1 MSTFNRSLPLL
12 CLCLCLC
19 GLMMSGPASAETKMG
34 YVNFQKLLE
43 EAPQTKTAMQG
54 LENEFAPRRRELLTM
69 QNDLKAREEKL
80 QKEGA
85 VMSEA
90 DRAKA
95 EKAFRDQQREFS
107 RKAGEFQDDA
117 STRRNEELGKVQ
129 RYLVTEIQ
137 GYASAQGYDLVLGE
151 GVFFAKGPLDITA
164 NVLAVLAAKPAS
176 LPAGSPSAPQTKT
189 PGVTAPPAKTPAG
202 K

>member
-1 MSTFNRSLPLL
+1 MPTFNRSIPLLGL
-12 CLCLCLC
+12 CLCAVLV
-19 GLMMSGPASAETKMG
+19 SGQACAETKMG
-34 YVNFQKLLE
+34 FVDFQKLLE
-43 EAPQTKTAMQG
+43 EAPQTKAAMQA
-54 LENEFAPRRRELLTM
+54 LENEFAPRRRELLTL
-69 QNDLKAREEKL
+69 QNDLKARDDKL

-95 EKAFRDQQREFS
+95 EKALRDQQREFS

-117 STRRNEELGKVQ
+117 GTRKNEEIGKVQ
-129 RYLVTEIQ
+129 RYLVSEIRT
-137 GYASAQGYDLVLGE
+137 YATAQGYDLVLGE

-164 NVLAVLAAKPAS
+164 NVLAVLATKPTTLPAAPAS
-176 LPAGSPSAPQTKT
+176 PSKPPASST
-189 PGVTAPPAKTPAG
+189 PPAKNPSG

>member
-1 MSTFNRSLPLL
+1 MSTFNRSIPFLG
-12 CLCLCLC
+12 LCLC
-19 GLMMSGPASAETKMG
+19 GIMMSGPASAEIKMG
-34 YVNFQKLLE
+34 VVNFQKLLE
-43 EAPQTKTAMQG
+43 DAPQTKTAMQA
-54 LENEFAPRRRELLTM
+54 LENEFAPRRRELLT
-69 QNDLKAREEKL
+69 L

-95 EKAFRDQQREFS
+95 EKALRDQQREFS

-117 STRRNEELGKVQ
+117 STRRNEEIGKVQ

-137 GYASAQGYDLVLGE
+137 AYGNAQGYDLVLGD

-164 NVLAVLAAKPAS
+164 NVLALLATKPAS
-176 LPAGSPSAPQTKT
+176 LPAAAPGAAPAKAPT
-189 PGVTAPPAKTPAG
+189 PIPPAKTPG

>member
-1 MSTFNRSLPLL
+1 MSTFNRSIPFLG
-12 CLCLCLC
+12 LCLC
-19 GLMMSGPASAETKMG
+19 GILVSGTASAEIKIG
-34 YVNFQKLLE
+34 VVSFQKLLE
-43 EAPQTKTAMQG
+43 DAPQTKTAMAA

-69 QNDLKAREEKL
+69 QNDLKARDEKL

-85 VMSEA
+85 VMAEA

-95 EKAFRDQQREFS
+95 EKALRDQQREFS

-117 STRRNEELGKVQ
+117 STRRNEEIGKVQ

-137 GYASAQGYDLVLGE
+137 AYGQAQGYDLVLGD
-151 GVFFAKGPLDITA
+151 GVFFAKPPLDVTA
-164 NVLAVLAAKPAS
+164 NVLAVLATKPAT
-176 LPAGSPSAPQTKT
+176 LPAAPA
-189 PGVTAPPAKTPAG
+189 APKAPAAAAPKAPAG

>member
-1 MSTFNRSLPLL
+1 MPTFNRSIQLLGL
-12 CLCLCLC
+12 CLCAVLA
-19 GLMMSGPASAETKMG
+19 SGQASAETKMG
-34 YVNFQKLLE
+34 FVDFQKLLE
-43 EAPQTKTAMQG
+43 EAPQTKAAMQA
-54 LENEFAPRRRELLTM
+54 LENEFAPRRRELLTL
-69 QNDLKAREEKL
+69 QNDLKARDDKL

-95 EKAFRDQQREFS
+95 EKALRDQQREFS

-117 STRRNEELGKVQ
+117 GTRKNEEIGKVQ
-129 RYLVTEIQ
+129 RYLVSEIRT
-137 GYASAQGYDLVLGE
+137 YATAQGYDLVLGE

-164 NVLAVLAAKPAS
+164 NVLAVLATKPAT
-176 LPAGSPSAPQTKT
+176 LPAAPASPSKPPASST
-189 PGVTAPPAKTPAG
+189 PPAKNPGG

>member
-1 MSTFNRSLPLL
+1 
-12 CLCLCLC
+12 
-19 GLMMSGPASAETKMG
+19 MSGRASAETKMG

-43 EAPQTKTAMQG
+43 DAPQTKTAMQG

-95 EKAFRDQQREFS
+95 EKTFRDQQREFS

-164 NVLAVLAAKPAS
+164 NVLAVLTTKPAS
-176 LPAGSPSAPQTKT
+176 LPAGAPSAPQTKI
-189 PGVTAPPAKTPAG
+189 PGAPAPPAKTPPTG

>member
-1 MSTFNRSLPLL
+1 MSTFNRSIPLL
-12 CLCLCLC
+12 GLCLC
-19 GLMMSGPASAETKMG
+19 GLMMSGPASAEIKMG
-34 YVNFQKLLE
+34 VVNFQKLLE
-43 EAPQTKTAMQG
+43 DAPQTKTAMQA

-69 QNDLKAREEKL
+69 QNDLKARDEKL

-95 EKAFRDQQREFS
+95 EKALRDQQREFS

-117 STRRNEELGKVQ
+117 STRRNEEIGKVQ

-137 GYASAQGYDLVLGE
+137 AYGNAQGYDLVLGD

-164 NVLAVLAAKPAS
+164 NVLALLATKPAS
-176 LPAGSPSAPQTKT
+176 LPAAAPGAAPAKAPTSI
-189 PGVTAPPAKTPAG
+189 PPAKTPG

>member
-1 MSTFNRSLPLL
+1 MSTFNRSIPLFA
-12 CLCLCLC
+12 LCLC
-19 GLMMSGPASAETKMG
+19 GLMVSGPASAEIKMG
-34 YVNFQKLLE
+34 VVNFQKLLE
-43 EAPQTKTAMQG
+43 DAPQTKTAMAA

-69 QNDLKAREEKL
+69 QNDLKARDENL

-85 VMSEA
+85 VMAEA
-90 DRAKA
+90 DRVKV
-95 EKAFRDQQREFS
+95 EKTLRDQQREFS

-117 STRRNEELGKVQ
+117 STRRNEEIGKVQ

-137 GYASAQGYDLVLGE
+137 AYGNAQGYDLVLGD

-164 NVLAVLAAKPAS
+164 NVLAVLATKPAT
-176 LPAGSPSAPQTKT
+176 LPAAAPAPK
-189 PGVTAPPAKTPAG
+189 PGTAPAAKTPAS

>member
-1 MSTFNRSLPLL
+1 MSTFNRSIPLWGL
-12 CLCLCLC
+12 CLCLAL
-19 GLMMSGPASAETKMG
+19 LSGPANAEIKMG
-34 YVNFQKLLE
+34 VVNFQKLLE
-43 EAPQTKTAMQG
+43 DAPQTKTAMQA
-54 LENEFAPRRRELLTM
+54 LENEFAPRRRELLTL
-69 QNDLKAREEKL
+69 QNDLKARDEKL

-95 EKAFRDQQREFS
+95 EKTLRDSQREFS

-117 STRRNEELGKVQ
+117 GTRKNEEIGKVQ

-137 GYASAQGYDLVLGE
+137 AYATAQGYDLVLGD

-164 NVLAVLAAKPAS
+164 NVLAVLATKPATLPAAPASAAPAKP
-176 LPAGSPSAPQTKT
+176 PAA
-189 PGVTAPPAKTPAG
+189 TAPAKNPG

>member
-1 MSTFNRSLPLL
+1 MSTFNRSIPFLGLF
-12 CLCLCLC
+12 LC
-19 GLMMSGPASAETKMG
+19 GLMVSGTASAEIKIG
-34 YVNFQKLLE
+34 VVNFQKLLE
-43 EAPQTKTAMQG
+43 DAPQTKTAMAS

-69 QNDLKAREEKL
+69 QNDLKARDEKL

-85 VMSEA
+85 VMAEA

-95 EKAFRDQQREFS
+95 EKTLRDQQREFS

-117 STRRNEELGKVQ
+117 STRRNEEIGKVQ

-137 GYASAQGYDLVLGE
+137 AYGNAQGYDLVLGE
-151 GVFFAKGPLDITA
+151 GVFFAKGPLDVTA
-164 NVLAVLAAKPAS
+164 NVLAVLATKPAT
-176 LPAGSPSAPQTKT
+176 LP
-189 PGVTAPPAKTPAG
+189 VAPPAAATKAPAPAAKPSG